1 MNVVYAWL
9 ARPAQSYGVDHL
21 PTFANL
27 KQLGVLVEQPTG
39 ETLTA
44 MESKVGKLVN
54 DRTAGETSHDMMLS
68 YHPPLLK
75 SCTS

>member
-1 MNVVYAWL
+1 ML
-9 ARPAQSYGVDHL
+9 FMLGLPGQSYGVEHL

-54 DRTAGETSHDMMLS
+54 DRTAGETG
-68 YHPPLLK
+68 YRLK
-75 SCTS
+75 ITQCCIILPS